1 MKQALS
7 SITLQE
13 IIPAILPSSE
23 PHVSASG
30 FEAVGKKRT
39 RLNFTVS
46 LVTMGMMEVALL
58 PLSVSDSEL
67 IGSWDQEGI
76 ELKERI

>member
-1 MKQALS
+1 MKARPL
-7 SITLQE
+7 
-13 IIPAILPSSE
+13 
-23 PHVSASG
+23 VSG
-30 FEAVGKKRT
+30 CWKKRT

-67 IGSWDQEGI
+67 N
-76 ELKERI
+76 

>member
-1 MKQALS
+1 MVGQSGNTPKAVS
-7 SITLQE
+7 RDITFLE
-13 IIPAILPSSE
+13 IQNYPEKCSRSNEKGTRKGIP
-23 PHVSASG
+23 HD
-30 FEAVGKKRT
+30 
-39 RLNFTVS
+39 
-46 LVTMGMMEVALL
+46 ALL

>member
-1 MKQALS
+1 
-7 SITLQE
+7 
-13 IIPAILPSSE
+13 
-23 PHVSASG
+23 
-30 FEAVGKKRT
+30 
-39 RLNFTVS
+39 
-46 LVTMGMMEVALL
+46 MGMMEVALL

>member
-1 MKQALS
+1 
-7 SITLQE
+7 
-13 IIPAILPSSE
+13 
-23 PHVSASG
+23 
-30 FEAVGKKRT
+30 
-39 RLNFTVS
+39 
-46 LVTMGMMEVALL
+46 MEVALL